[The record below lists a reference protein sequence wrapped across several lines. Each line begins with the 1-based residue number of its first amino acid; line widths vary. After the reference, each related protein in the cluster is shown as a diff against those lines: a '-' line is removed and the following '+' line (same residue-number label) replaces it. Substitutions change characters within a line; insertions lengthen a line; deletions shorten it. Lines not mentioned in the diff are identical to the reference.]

1 MALRRSERETE
12 MIIDIKDSDK
22 ACITHA
28 LREAMVR
35 LKSSI
40 VIAFNNC
47 HPDRQDL
54 NWYKRIEDDICVMK
68 KLKHLLDRLEEAKGG
83 MK

>member
-1 MALRRSERETE
+1 

-28 LREAMVR
+28 LRVAMGR
-35 LKSSI
+35 INSSLM
-40 VIAFNNC
+40 VAFNNC
-47 HPDRQDL
+47 HPDRQNL
-54 NWYKRIEDDICVMK
+54 NWFERVEDDISVMK
-68 KLKHLLDRLEEAKGG
+68 VLKQLLDRLEEAKGG